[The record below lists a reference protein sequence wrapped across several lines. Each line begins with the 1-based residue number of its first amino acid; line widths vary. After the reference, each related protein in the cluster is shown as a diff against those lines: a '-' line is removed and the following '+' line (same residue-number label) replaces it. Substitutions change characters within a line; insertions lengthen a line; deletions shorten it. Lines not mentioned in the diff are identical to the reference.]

1 MHELSVCNALLT
13 QVERIAAERHA
24 HRVTRI
30 VLRIGPLSGIEPA
43 LLRRAYPLA
52 AAGTV
57 AADAELVIEPA
68 AVVVRCGQ
76 CGAETP
82 VPANRLLCGQCGG
95 FRTRVISGED
105 MILQTL
111 ELENIHVSGHTDA
124 DQDHRGLH
132 RPL

>member
-1 MHELSVCNALLT
+1 MHELSICNALLT
-13 QVERIAAERHA
+13 QVERIAAQRHA
-24 HRVTRI
+24 NRVTRI

-57 AADAELVIEPA
+57 AADAELVIEA
-68 AVVVRCGQ
+68 ADVVVRCSQ

-82 VPANRLLCGQCGG
+82 VPANRLLCGRCGD
-95 FRTRVISGED
+95 FRTRLISGED

-111 ELENIHVSGHTDA
+111 ELENIHVPGHTDA

>member
-13 QVERIAAERHA
+13 QVERIAKEHNAR
-24 HRVTRI
+24 RVTRI

-57 AADAELVIEPA
+57 AAEAELAIENTD
-68 AVVVRCGQ
+68 VVVRCST
-76 CGAETP
+76 CGSETA
-82 VPANRLLCGQCGG
+82 VPANRLLCGQCGD

-111 ELENIHVSGHTDA
+111 ELENFHVPGDTDA
-124 DQDHRGLH
+124 DQEHRGLH
-132 RPL
+132 GPM